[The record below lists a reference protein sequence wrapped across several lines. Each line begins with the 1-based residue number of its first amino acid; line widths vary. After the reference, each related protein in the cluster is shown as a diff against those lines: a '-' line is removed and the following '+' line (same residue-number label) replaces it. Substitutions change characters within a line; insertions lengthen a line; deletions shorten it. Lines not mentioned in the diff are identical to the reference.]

1 MAVELLCEKAS
12 GDWFS
17 RRGCDDKLC
26 GDVIAMTCAPE
37 VDEEES
43 WEEARLSLRCDI
55 VDWLLE
61 GDTTPEVV
69 GVRCCERADAYG
81 RKALLTEVSCVS
93 CDVAAPC
100 DVLLLVAWEL

>member
-1 MAVELLCEKAS
+1 MADELLWEKAT

-17 RRGCDDKLC
+17 RSGCDDRLC
-26 GDVIAMTCAPE
+26 GDVIAMTLCAPE

-69 GVRCCERADAYG
+69 GMRCVRHFRCTCARLFIIE
-81 RKALLTEVSCVS
+81 TV
-93 CDVAAPC
+93 
-100 DVLLLVAWEL
+100 VL